1 MVTDKV
7 NQDQPGL
14 VSVVE
19 RFPEKR
25 KSLERLFERDKSFRS
40 LCEEFVACQ
49 KAYKFWQGSS
59 LPEAPDLRNDF
70 SSLQRELAEEILEY
84 LGKKTPA

>member
-14 VSVVE
+14 VTVVE

-25 KSLERLFERDKSFRS
+25 KSLERLFECDKSFRS
-40 LCEEFVACQ
+40 LCEEYLACQ

-70 SSLQRELAEEILEY
+70 SSLQRELEEEILEY
-84 LGKKTPA
+84 LGKETPA